1 MLCVVQKAF
10 GGPGGSV
17 LGINTVIDASEF
29 KNRDAL
35 IANRYLRVASADE
48 VASAVEVEEDD
59 APPAPMPKKL
69 SVKRTKRNR
78 K

>member
-1 MLCVVQKAF
+1 MLCVVQKQF

-17 LGINTVIDASEF
+17 LGINTVVDASEF

-48 VASAVEVEEDD
+48 VASAVEVEEESP
-59 APPAPMPKKL
+59 APPPAKL
-69 SVKRTKRNR
+69 SVKRKKTR